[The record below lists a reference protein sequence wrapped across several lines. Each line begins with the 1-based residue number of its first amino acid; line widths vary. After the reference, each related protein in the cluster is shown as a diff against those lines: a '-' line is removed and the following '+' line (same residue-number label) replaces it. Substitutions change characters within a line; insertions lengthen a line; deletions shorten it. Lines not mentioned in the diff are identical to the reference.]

1 MGCGASSH
9 TPMAQ
14 AVASTSDTQQD
25 GAFPRRGV
33 RLAWLR
39 QFVDACKGKKY
50 KSKVKSRL
58 GDH

>member
-1 MGCGASSH
+1 
-9 TPMAQ
+9 MAQ